1 MNINIRRLL
10 TAGAFVAFGVALAG
24 CNLYKTQSN
33 STPPADTEQQQTTQ
47 PTEASGTITY
57 SDSGFSPKEVK
68 VKVGEAL
75 TFKNDSTKSV
85 QVNSAPHPQH
95 TQFPELNL
103 GAIAAGESKSVTF
116 TTAGTRK
123 YHNHLDAS
131 EFGSI
136 VVE

>member
-1 MNINIRRLL
+1 MSIKKII
-10 TAGAFVAFGVALAG
+10 TAGTFIALAVVLSG

-33 STPPADTEQQQTTQ
+33 ANPSQAANDQQTTQ
-47 PTEASGTITY
+47 TIEASGTITY

-68 VKVGEAL
+68 VKVGETV

-103 GAIAAGESKSVTF
+103 GVIASGESKAVTF

-123 YHNHLDAS
+123 YHNHLDPS
-131 EFGSI
+131 QFGSI